1 MAWCVFCGGNK
12 GAQEWRDEA
21 LKVQDKSCAVR
32 YPARSW
38 LDSEQ
43 AECPPGWA
51 ENVDFWIRGKKTC
64 EERPWRVELPAASG
78 ELGGSRSTIFDH
90 NAASLLFLIK
100 KFSMKNWKKADRQC
114 NTDYLSI
121 A

>member
-1 MAWCVFCGGNK
+1 M
-12 GAQEWRDEA
+12 
-21 LKVQDKSCAVR
+21 QDKSCAVR

-100 KFSMKNWKKADRQC
+100 KFSLKNWKKADRQV